1 MMDNHFREFILS
13 SMQGLFSFCVNNV
26 SDSTISRL
34 SGELSQSLDHSDSTN
49 YIDSP
54 ENALSAALAVSS
66 LLDGLGDT
74 TEYIS
79 TNVTIDIAKETL
91 VIITSKLGA
100 ILRAGQCDRVRG
112 LYVIIDPEVTAGRD
126 PLTIARGAVAGGA
139 RVLQLLSLIH
149 I

>member
-34 SGELSQSLDHSDSTN
+34 SEELSQSLDHSDSTN

-112 LYVIIDPEVTAGRD
+112 CLLYTSPSPRD
-126 PLTIARGAVAGGA
+126 
-139 RVLQLLSLIH
+139 
-149 I
+149 